1 MVLRICPPVKS
12 GKNRNTQC
20 FDFTLIE
27 LLIVIAIIAILAAML
42 LPALNKARDKA
53 RQISCTNTMKGIVS
67 ATIFYTMD
75 NHDYVITTCDWSGN
89 YSKWWGAYL
98 MPYLCRGVEN
108 NLWPYQKEYM
118 CASGVRESG
127 KPLFCYGKNAT
138 DCFNPF
144 LLPKVRNSSRKVIY
158 TDIKANDNIW
168 WAYIRRGATGQWGG
182 MPDVQNHPGLS
193 HNFGGGYNVAFL
205 DGHVG
210 AVTSMAQHYDMF
222 LNNDSIYYCV
232 TK

>member
-75 NHDYVITTCDWSGN
+75 NHDYVMTTSDWSGN

-118 CASGVRESG
+118 CASGVRESRQA
-127 KPLFCYGKNAT
+127 LFCYGKMRQTVSILFFCPRCGTAAR
-138 DCFNPF
+138 
-144 LLPKVRNSSRKVIY
+144 KSSIPISSQAAIY
-158 TDIKANDNIW
+158 GGLISAAAPPVSGEGCPTFRI
-168 WAYIRRGATGQWGG
+168 IR
-182 MPDVQNHPGLS
+182 D
-193 HNFGGGYNVAFL
+193 
-205 DGHVG
+205 
-210 AVTSMAQHYDMF
+210 
-222 LNNDSIYYCV
+222 
-232 TK
+232 

>member
-98 MPYLCRGVEN
+98 MPYLCRRVEN

-182 MPDVQNHPGLS
+182 MPDVQNHPGVIIPAGDIMSHFWMDMLAPLLLWLS
-193 HNFGGGYNVAFL
+193 TMTCF
-205 DGHVG
+205 
-210 AVTSMAQHYDMF
+210 
-222 LNNDSIYYCV
+222 
-232 TK
+232 